1 MIKIKSLHTKAPRY
15 VTQSSRMDVGGFLLT
30 ATSISLIPENT
41 EYVYRFENGVHIWE
55 PKKGGV
61 NDG

>member
-15 VTQSSRMDVGGFLLT
+15 ITRTSRTDVGGFLLT
-30 ATSISLIPENT
+30 ATSISIPENT

-55 PKKGGV
+55 PKKGEC
-61 NDG
+61 DDE

>member
-30 ATSISLIPENT
+30 ATSISIPENT

-55 PKKGGV
+55 TKK
-61 NDG
+61 